1 MRKLKDTVP
10 MGPPLIIGLILSV
23 LVISGCAT
31 PKANSP
37 IVNIYKIVNNGNFT
51 GDCLKDD
58 RGRVSCPKIKHN
70 GPITSTYT
78 TSSDVKPTTSATQT
92 TTASPSF
99 ELKAK

>member
-1 MRKLKDTVP
+1 MRL
-10 MGPPLIIGLILSV
+10 GIIIVGLLF
-23 LVISGCAT
+23 LAGCAT
-31 PKANSP
+31 PTSTSP
-37 IVNIYKIVNNGNFT
+37 IINIYKIVNNGNFT

-58 RGRVSCPKIKHN
+58 KGRVSCPKIKHT

-78 TSSDVKPTTSATQT
+78 TSSDIKPEVSATQS